1 MFFCCC
7 SLDLTQTPSIPCT
20 VKILPLAPWPG
31 AVLLRNAWYQL
42 PDGYVIYTAYIAKT
56 GHPLNMKL

>member
-1 MFFCCC
+1 MSIFC

-31 AVLLRNAWYQL
+31 AVPLRNAWYQMQ
-42 PDGYVIYTAYIAKT
+42 DGYVIYTQQI
-56 GHPLNMKL
+56 LLKLVILST